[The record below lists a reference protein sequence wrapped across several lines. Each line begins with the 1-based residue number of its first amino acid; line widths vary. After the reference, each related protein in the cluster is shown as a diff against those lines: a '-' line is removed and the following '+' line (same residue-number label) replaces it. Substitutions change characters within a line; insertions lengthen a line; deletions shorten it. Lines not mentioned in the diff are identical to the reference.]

1 MKAGAISFPRRS
13 HLYAAN
19 RLEKQ
24 SGQAMLELALMA
36 PLLCLIL
43 FAIIDYSRALNF
55 EQEMVDLT
63 RQGSNMASRG
73 TALATAAT
81 IIAQNSAPLNLS
93 QNGLVIISSVARV
106 KNVDTITGQAQSGA
120 LSLSSKVGAGVN
132 GKATVPAAVD
142 DILTKN
148 SGQTI
153 YVTEVYFTF
162 QQITPI
168 AIMWNLALPS
178 TLYQAA
184 YF

>member
-1 MKAGAISFPRRS
+1 MKALPISFPRRW
-13 HLYAAN
+13 HLHVAH
-19 RLEKQ
+19 RHQKQ
-24 SGQAMLELALMA
+24 SGQALLELALMA

-81 IIAQNSAPLNLS
+81 TVAQNSAPLTLTK
-93 QNGLVIISSVARV
+93 NGLVIISSVARV
-106 KNVDTITGQAQSGA
+106 NNVDTITGQAQSGG
-120 LSLSSKVGAGVN
+120 LSLNSKVGVGINA
-132 GKATVPAAVD
+132 KATVPSAID
-142 DILTKN
+142 DIFTKN
-148 SGQTI
+148 SGQTV

-162 QQITPI
+162 QQLTPI
-168 AIMWNLALPS
+168 ASMFNLALPS
-178 TLYQAA
+178 TLYQVA